1 MRKEILPFFLLLIV
15 IIALACSMWYFQKQ
29 IGDANKQ
36 SINLEAQ
43 LSDLQNPTYNV
54 TIANVSSASW
64 GNPAGMALDKTFYIT
79 IKNNGDRDVGG
90 LMIEFKILA
99 DGNVTNNDEF
109 QVIIFS
115 PMQFGVLHVQESKV
129 VSVGI
134 LTSYDVS
141 RAGKSLAVTL
151 MLDEFV
157 LDECELSLAAWQGF

>member
-1 MRKEILPFFLLLIV
+1 MRKEILPFLLLLIV
-15 IIALACSMWYFQKQ
+15 IIALACSIGYFQKQ
-29 IGDANKQ
+29 IDDARKQ

-54 TIANVSSASW
+54 TIANVSSTSW
-64 GNPAGMALDKTFYIT
+64 GNPVGMALDKSFYIT

-90 LMIEFKILA
+90 LITEFKILA
-99 DGNVTNNDEF
+99 DGNVTNNDDFE
-109 QVIIFS
+109 VILSS
-115 PMQFGVLHVQESKV
+115 PSQFGVLHVQESKV
-129 VSVGI
+129 ISVWI

-151 MLDEFV
+151 MLDEVV

>member
-1 MRKEILPFFLLLIV
+1 MRKEILPFLLLIV
-15 IIALACSMWYFQKQ
+15 IIALACSIGYFQKQ
-29 IGDANKQ
+29 IDDANKQ

-54 TIANVSSASW
+54 TIANVSSTSW
-64 GNPAGMALDKTFYIT
+64 GNPAGMALDKTFYLT

-90 LMIEFKILA
+90 LITEFKILA
-99 DGNVTNNDEF
+99 DGNVTNNDDFE
-109 QVIIFS
+109 VMLFS

-151 MLDEFV
+151 MLDEVV
-157 LDECELSLAAWQGF
+157 LDECELSLAAWHGF